1 LYNTRSNCFPEARFP
16 SAVVH
21 QCHKITKAAPC
32 PLNFILQGYKME
44 EEQVKPQND
53 TAFTDDDDDP
63 PTLSSH
69 ALAALKEFLQQ
80 QQPITD
86 QTSQTD
92 GEGSETGEKVAL
104 VAEDWRLSQFWYDPL
119 TAETV
124 ANEVLAL
131 LTNPSSLAVCIA
143 CPTLYAYIKVLHKIE
158 TFELGFASFFDGLL
172 LIFLVF
178 G

>member
-1 LYNTRSNCFPEARFP
+1 
-16 SAVVH
+16 
-21 QCHKITKAAPC
+21 
-32 PLNFILQGYKME
+32 ME

-53 TAFTDDDDDP
+53 TAFTEDDDDDP

-143 CPTLYAYIKVLHKIE
+143 CPTLYAYIKVVHKIE